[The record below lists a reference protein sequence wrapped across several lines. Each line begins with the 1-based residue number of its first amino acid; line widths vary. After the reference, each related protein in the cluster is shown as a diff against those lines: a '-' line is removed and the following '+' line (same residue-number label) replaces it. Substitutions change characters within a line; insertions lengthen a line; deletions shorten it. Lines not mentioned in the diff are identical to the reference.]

1 MTLFIGAYPVM
12 RGMLV
17 SIRHSPFLSLFSKQN
32 NPVWEER
39 RRRVVALT
47 AALDTK
53 AIMNHKAKVLKEK
66 LQGFDVVIEESVRK

>member
-1 MTLFIGAYPVM
+1 MTLFTGAYPVM

-17 SIRHSPFLSLFSKQN
+17 SIRHSPFLSLLKEQN

-47 AALDTK
+47 AALDKK
-53 AIMNHKAKVLKEK
+53 AIIDYKARVLKEK
-66 LQGFDVVIEESVRK
+66 LQDFDVVIEESVRK